1 MSKLLKC
8 FTNVQQGDG
17 FGSQYHHIIEI
28 FLWCKL
34 NNLNYVHNPI
44 ESSEHNDD
52 NTQEYIDEL
61 NSIMNMHSGDLP
73 LYKDHPYA
81 MEVHYTFQK
90 IMDYMEKDNN
100 RSLAIRS
107 EHMKT
112 LKEMFWKNKEK
123 DFFKNDKFNV
133 ALHVR
138 RPNKNDSRLA
148 GADTVDQY
156 YIEKIE
162 NILETY
168 KDKDIVFHLY
178 SQGSEEMF
186 DAYKKYS
193 TVLHLNESLLDTF
206 TGMVAGDV
214 LVISASSMSFAA
226 GLLSDGTV
234 YYHPFWHKPVDTWI
248 TDNNENNYISPYT
261 LPFLT
266 NDIEIPSSCKN
277 IKIDVGLSYTAN
289 HSLNWLDKDK
299 ECFVIG
305 FEPNQASIQRMYRYN
320 YMSANIPGIET
331 FNEKKMNYYMDN
343 RFLIN
348 KIALSDTP
356 YAKTME
362 FYNTHKDCGTSSL
375 YKPIDEMS
383 KDGQGFGDFS
393 IDKVPVISLKMVLE
407 RISKIRFPTIGYI
420 KIDAQGA
427 DLDIIKSAGDQLKE
441 RIVWLT
447 AEADGWQY
455 EGANN
460 CTEVNMDEYMTSQGF
475 ERVKHPNT
483 QDPTYLNTRFKDSA
497 DNIFISQ
504 L

>member
-1 MSKLLKC
+1 
-8 FTNVQQGDG
+8 
-17 FGSQYHHIIEI
+17 
-28 FLWCKL
+28 
-34 NNLNYVHNPI
+34 
-44 ESSEHNDD
+44 
-52 NTQEYIDEL
+52 
-61 NSIMNMHSGDLP
+61 
-73 LYKDHPYA
+73 
-81 MEVHYTFQK
+81 
-90 IMDYMEKDNN
+90 MEKDNN